1 MVKLINY
8 NAIRTLTTPTMIK
21 VYIILLIIG
30 ICYTIHYRHQMK
42 GISIE
47 QIKENNKNTGKNE
60 GFTDTNNEDNEDNED
75 NDFKTGGNDDLKY
88 ELLSLKKEKESLE
101 KKVKFYQKKDQFKLK
116 KLSKEIKDNKK
127 EIKKTFYESSRDD
140 LENDSYLKEMG
151 NLQKQFRDHEN
162 SKLVDYNQA
171 LSDTLEEKKKDRY
184 NINLLNIGNR
194 IENGLVSFTQDIGG
208 GINGEKDYKD
218 LIPKKENSN
227 SNSNSNSNNNSN
239 SNSNSNSNI
248 KESFVSQ
255 SGNRRRKEIALIS
268 TYGNEAL
275 DDYFGVDGSVGLDKK
290 YRGLEGFTNNNNNN
304 NNKKNK
310 NKNEPLDIVKDFL
323 QYLFDT
329 TKDVVSNLSGEMGN
343 DLLNLLLKDENMI
356 SAGII
361 LLIISVGLYFIDISS

>member
-60 GFTDTNNEDNEDNED
+60 GFTDTNNEDNED

-194 IENGLVSFTQDIGG
+194 IENGLVSFTQDIGEV
-208 GINGEKDYKD
+208 INGEKDYKD
-218 LIPKKENSN
+218 LIPKKE
-227 SNSNSNSNNNSN
+227 NSN

-275 DDYFGVDGSVGLDKK
+275 DDYFGVDGSVGLDKE
-290 YRGLEGFTNNNNNN
+290 YPGIEGFTNNNNNNN

-310 NKNEPLDIVKDFL
+310 NKKNKNEPLDIVRDFL